1 MNASSQSGPILWI
14 FGFSLLASAGAICLT
29 GSFLLLPPETRQRLV
44 PPLISYAIGTLLGAA
59 FLGLIPHA
67 LADVPASNVF
77 AVFLAG
83 IVVFIVLER
92 LMLWRHCHEARC
104 EAHSG
109 SGVLIL
115 IGDGVHNFVDGIL
128 IAVTFLT
135 SVPLGIATSLAIVS
149 HEVPQEVGDFA
160 ILLESGFSAARA
172 FLLNLVSGAS
182 TLVGALLAY
191 VWLPHLHSAVPYF
204 MALAAAGFVYVAM
217 ADLVPGLHR
226 CASPKQC
233 AAQLILIVAG
243 MGTMGLFHLGNH
255 ADLVGS

>member
-1 MNASSQSGPILWI
+1 MHRVRVVRYG
-14 FGFSLLASAGAICLT
+14 GFSASVFSQAWVPSALRDRFCSFHRESGS
-29 GSFLLLPPETRQRLV
+29 GSFP
-44 PPLISYAIGTLLGAA
+44 ISYAIGTLLGAA

-67 LADVPASNVF
+67 LADIPASNVF

-92 LMLWRHCHEARC
+92 LMLWRHCHEAHC
-104 EAHSG
+104 EVHSG

-128 IAVTFLT
+128 IAATFLT

-160 ILLESGFSAARA
+160 ILLESGYSAARA

-191 VWLPHLHSAVPYF
+191 VWLPYVHSAVPYF
-204 MALAAAGFVYVAM
+204 MALAAAGVCVCRDGGSGAG
-217 ADLVPGLHR
+217 AAPLRQPETVRLPVDLDPR
-226 CASPKQC
+226 RD
-233 AAQLILIVAG
+233 
-243 MGTMGLFHLGNH
+243 GNH
-255 ADLVGS
+255 GSVSPRKPC

>member
-1 MNASSQSGPILWI
+1 MNASSQSGPIWWI
-14 FGFSLLASAGAICLT
+14 FGFSLLASVGAICLT
-29 GSFLLLPPETRQRLV
+29 GSFLLLPPGIRQRLV
-44 PPLISYAIGTLLGAA
+44 PHLISYAIGTLLGAA

-67 LADVPASNVF
+67 LADIPASKVF

-92 LMLWRHCHEARC
+92 LMLWRHCHEAHC
-104 EAHSG
+104 EVHSG

-128 IAVTFLT
+128 IAATFLT

-160 ILLESGFSAARA
+160 ILLESGYSAARA

-191 VWLPHLHSAVPYF
+191 VWLPLP
-204 MALAAAGFVYVAM
+204 ALGGA
-217 ADLVPGLHR
+217 
-226 CASPKQC
+226 
-233 AAQLILIVAG
+233 
-243 MGTMGLFHLGNH
+243 LFHGAGGGRVCVCRDGGSGAGAAPLRQPETVRLPVDLDRRRDGNH
-255 ADLVGS
+255 GSVSPRKPC